1 MISKKIVLFSYRS
14 TESFIFK
21 HFWFNQFRSV
31 RYFRRY
37 LYKLTSK
44 YKSSYVEIEGR
55 KMFLDKNDSLKISIY
70 PYAKSQTD
78 FFKKNIQKGDVVLD
92 LGANIGYFTCL
103 FADLVG
109 PTGKV
114 FAFEPEENNFQLL
127 KKNVAVNGYDNVILE
142 QKAVSNKTEKIKM
155 FIATS
160 PKDHR
165 IYDPLDDR
173 ESTDIDC
180 VTLDDYFKN
189 FDEDISFV
197 KSNVQGADFGVF
209 QGMNSILKKQNSNIV
224 LALEFSPAML
234 QGFGSNPE
242 EFIDLIFKNNFKLF
256 DLNPYKKIFS
266 VTKKQLLNEY
276 TIENKKKYT
285 RRYGRIEAS
294 ETELTDELLEEIVNQ
309 ELKWPWNWERLSSHP
324 QITFNQLKKHRDLPW
339 RWFLLSRNPN
349 FTEEWIWEFGFRKW
363 DFLYL
368 SNHSEFSIELINMY

>member
-55 KMFLDKNDSLKISIY
+55 KMFLDKNDSLKISVY

-155 FIATS
+155 YIATS

-165 IYDPLDDR
+165 IYDSLDDR

-189 FDEDISFV
+189 FDQDITFV

-209 QGMNSILKKQNSNIV
+209 QGMHSILKKQNSNIV

-276 TIENKKKYT
+276 TIENKKGGFVLCIPQYSK
-285 RRYGRIEAS
+285 IE
-294 ETELTDELLEEIVNQ
+294 I
-309 ELKWPWNWERLSSHP
+309 
-324 QITFNQLKKHRDLPW
+324 
-339 RWFLLSRNPN
+339 
-349 FTEEWIWEFGFRKW
+349 
-363 DFLYL
+363 
-368 SNHSEFSIELINMY
+368 